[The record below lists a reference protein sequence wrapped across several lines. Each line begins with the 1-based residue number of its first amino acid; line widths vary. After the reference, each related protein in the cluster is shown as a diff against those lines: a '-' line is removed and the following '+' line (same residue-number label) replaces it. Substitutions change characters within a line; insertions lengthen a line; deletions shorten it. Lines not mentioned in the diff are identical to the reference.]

1 MPLYPNRNFKLEEFD
16 MNQTNNNNNNVSSSS
31 MNSNSN
37 NFYYGDQ
44 YQKQQKALPEDSS
57 RAHPFQYRKND
68 DQREVD

>member
-44 YQKQQKALPEDSS
+44 Y
-57 RAHPFQYRKND
+57 
-68 DQREVD
+68 